1 MHENTVSDGDTNKGR
16 NSCLPQQN
24 CRHVGRFATIAVLL
38 ALAMAFDAV
47 VNYQI
52 PHGFSSA
59 NRWSFPPAV
68 PPSRTNTKGF
78 DLQIFIDASS
88 NMFHGKNPLHANYN
102 LPPFTALFYYPF
114 TWLDLKTAFA
124 VNFSLVIAAN
134 ILFFGLLVD
143 LLWRLT
149 QRDIC
154 RPTADPLVLAL
165 LALTALFCIQFQF
178 RSYGFEFALERGNYD
193 SFALLAIGA
202 GIYFALLKPQSI
214 WLPLICFSLATHL
227 KVYPALFLILLLLYR
242 GKRVLLP
249 MLALNI
255 GLLFCFGF
263 RRGIEFL
270 IGLYAF
276 SRSAYLWKSNH
287 SAFSFSV
294 QFFER
299 LFPSWPGP
307 GVTHMISM
315 FILVGVPV
323 ALWVHGIVRLR
334 SAANFPRAGILIA
347 ALSMPLFSFIPS
359 VSHDYKLV
367 IQILPLFIGIFY
379 FSLAYLQ
386 SGNWRSLSGII
397 LILLCAALL
406 ARPTRFPNFPFL
418 DNKYP
423 ALLLLQCLI
432 YSLVLSEHQPAHRT
446 GNLSRS

>member
-1 MHENTVSDGDTNKGR
+1 LHENAIGDGNTNGGR
-16 NSCLPQQN
+16 ARLPQQN
-24 CRHVGRFATIAVLL
+24 CSHVGRFATIALLL

-52 PHGFSSA
+52 PHGFWSA
-59 NRWSFPPAV
+59 NRWSSPPTFPA
-68 PPSRTNTKGF
+68 SRTNAKGF
-78 DLQIFIDASS
+78 DLQIFVEASS
-88 NMFHGKNPLHANYN
+88 RMVHGENPLHANYN
-102 LPPFTALFYYPF
+102 SPPFTALFYYPF
-114 TWLDLKTAFA
+114 TWLDFKTAFA
-124 VNFSLVIAAN
+124 VNFSFVIAAN
-134 ILFFGLLVD
+134 LLFFGLLVD
-143 LLWRLT
+143 LLRRVT
-149 QRDIC
+149 QRDVS
-154 RPTADPLVLAL
+154 RSTPDPLVLPL

-193 SFALLAIGA
+193 SFALLATGA
-202 GIYFALLKPQSI
+202 GIYFALLNPQSI

-227 KVYPALFLILLLLYR
+227 KVYPALFLILLFLYR

-255 GLLFCFGF
+255 ALLFCFGF

-270 IGLYAF
+270 IGLYRY
-276 SRSAYLWKSNH
+276 SHSAYLWKFNH

-299 LFPSWPGP
+299 LFPSGLGP
-307 GVTHMISM
+307 GVIHIISM
-315 FILVGVPV
+315 FVLVGVPV

-334 SAANFPRAGILIA
+334 DSANFPRTGILIA

-386 SGNWRSLSGII
+386 SGNWRSLSGIV

-406 ARPTRFPNFPFL
+406 ARSTRFPNFPFL
-418 DNKYP
+418 DNKYL

-432 YSLVLSEHQPAHRT
+432 YSLILSEHKPARRS
-446 GNLSRS
+446 GSLSRS